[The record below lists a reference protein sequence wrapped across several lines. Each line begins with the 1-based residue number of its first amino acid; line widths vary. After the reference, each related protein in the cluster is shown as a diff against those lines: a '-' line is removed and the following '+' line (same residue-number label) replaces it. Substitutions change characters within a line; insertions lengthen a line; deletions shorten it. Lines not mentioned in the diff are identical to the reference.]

1 MSIHIPS
8 EVVFFLN
15 ILGIPY
21 PDVDV
26 DQVRELSRTV
36 EELATAVRETYDEST
51 NTVEALGS
59 AISGDS
65 YQAIL
70 VMWAQNKGMMSE
82 LDTAFGIASTA
93 LDIAA
98 DVIEAIQIAVLIE
111 LAALAASFIASIGT
125 PAGPVTG
132 PAIAATTRYLLKEVT
147 KALMWYIAAEVMMKA
162 IQPLLDKFDLFL
174 RDALRPPGEVPSSGT
189 GSTYRLDPDEVE
201 RYIKIL
207 DSQADDMKSHG
218 EKFAEKV
225 DGFDFATP
233 GLPVTPADWSDPSG
247 DQPFTQARPDPLLNV
262 LFPGGFQESQQ
273 PSAETSSGSAP
284 KADSAPSADSVAP
297 GEELA
302 GGDTPSP
309 VTSSSGDQTNGPEAV
324 ASGSVQPGAPG
335 TSVSAMNTQAA
346 GPDSV
351 AQSGDRVS
359 SAPGNTENSPESAES
374 EAAQSRV
381 GETVGMAPTAI
392 TQSTPSTTT
401 QSQTS
406 STSSGQQRP
415 VDAAANN
422 AANKG
427 QGGAARSAAGAG
439 PTQGTAARS
448 AAGAASDSKPPSVG
462 KGARTPW
469 SRAGGKAAR
478 VAASA
483 KGSDE
488 KTSAIS
494 VGETANRGETSQTA
508 QSGSESPQS
517 AGPQVFAPATGGP
530 PAQSS
535 SGAPVDQD
543 HEVSADPPQKESE
556 PSAVTGRP
564 RSE

>member
-36 EELATAVRETYDEST
+36 EELATEVRETYDEST

-147 KALMWYIAAEVMMKA
+147 KALMWYIAAEVMLKA

-189 GSTYRLDPDEVE
+189 GSTYSLDPDEVE

-247 DQPFTQARPDPLLNV
+247 EQPFTQTRPDPLLNV
-262 LFPGGFQESQQ
+262 LFPGGFPESPQ
-273 PSAETSSGSAP
+273 PSAETSSQSAP
-284 KADSAPSADSVAP
+284 KADSAPGADSVAP
-297 GEELA
+297 GEGLA
-302 GGDTPSP
+302 GGDTRSP
-309 VTSSSGDQTNGPEAV
+309 ATASPGHQANGPEAG
-324 ASGSVQPGAPG
+324 ASESVQPGAPG
-335 TSVSAMNTQAA
+335 SSVSSMNTQAE
-346 GPDSV
+346 GLDSV
-351 AQSGDRVS
+351 AQGGDRVS
-359 SAPGNTENSPESAES
+359 IAPGSAENSPERAES
-374 EAAQSRV
+374 DAAQSRV
-381 GETVGMAPTAI
+381 GETVGMAPTGI
-392 TQSTPSTTT
+392 TQSTPSTT

-406 STSSGQQRP
+406 STSGGQQRP
-415 VDAAANN
+415 ADAAANN

-427 QGGAARSAAGAG
+427 QAGAARSAAGAG
-439 PTQGTAARS
+439 PTQGAAARS
-448 AAGAASDSKPPSVG
+448 AATAASDSKPPSVG
-462 KGARTPW
+462 KGSRTPW

-494 VGETANRGETSQTA
+494 VGETGDRGEANQTA
-508 QSGSESPQS
+508 QSGSENSQS

-530 PAQSS
+530 PTQSS
-535 SGAPVDQD
+535 SGEPVGQD
-543 HEVSADPPQKESE
+543 REVSADPPQKEPD

-564 RSE
+564 RSG

>member
-8 EVVFFLN
+8 EVVLFLN

-36 EELATAVRETYDEST
+36 EELATEVRETYDEST

-82 LDTAFGIASTA
+82 LDTAFGIAATA

-147 KALMWYIAAEVMMKA
+147 KALMWYIAGEVMMKA
-162 IQPLLDKFDLFL
+162 IQPLLEKFDLFL
-174 RDALRPPGEVPSSGT
+174 RDALRPPGEVPSSGP

-207 DSQADDMKSHG
+207 DSQAEDMKSHG
-218 EKFAEKV
+218 EKFAEKM

-233 GLPVTPADWSDPSG
+233 GLPVIPADWSDPSG
-247 DQPFTQARPDPLLNV
+247 EQPLTQIRPDPLLNV
-262 LFPGGFQESQQ
+262 LFPGSFPESQQ
-273 PSAETSSGSAP
+273 PTAGTPSESAP
-284 KADSAPSADSVAP
+284 KADSAPGADSVAP

-302 GGDTPSP
+302 GGGTRSP
-309 VTSSSGDQTNGPEAV
+309 VTASPDNQTNGPEAV
-324 ASGSVQPGAPG
+324 ASGPVQPGAPG
-335 TSVSAMNTQAA
+335 SSVSSMNTQSV
-346 GPDSV
+346 GVDSV
-351 AQSGDRVS
+351 AQGGDR
-359 SAPGNTENSPESAES
+359 AAIATDGAENSSNNAES
-374 EAAQSRV
+374 EATQSRV
-381 GETVGMAPTAI
+381 GESVGMAPTGIA
-392 TQSTPSTTT
+392 QSTPPTAT

-406 STSSGQQRP
+406 STSSGQQRS
-415 VDAAANN
+415 VDA

-427 QGGAARSAAGAG
+427 QGGAARPAAGAG
-439 PTQGTAARS
+439 PAQGGAARS
-448 AAGAASDSKPPSVG
+448 AAGAASDTRPPSAG
-462 KGARTPW
+462 KGSRTPW
-469 SRAGGKAAR
+469 SRAGGKPAR
-478 VAASA
+478 VAAST

-488 KTSAIS
+488 KTPAIS
-494 VGETANRGETSQTA
+494 VGETGTRGEADQTA
-508 QSGSESPQS
+508 QSGSGSPQS
-517 AGPQVFAPATGGP
+517 TGPQVFAPAIGGP

-535 SGAPVDQD
+535 NDEPTGQD
-543 HEVSADPPQKESE
+543 REVSADPPQKEPD

-564 RSE
+564 QSG